1 MYSPKLIFQS
11 FFNLITNSKES
22 SCNSNKEI
30 TVKNSPEDNGAYQ
43 KQIYSEE
50 LTYFEAQKDQYE
62 MVTEK
67 ARTKQKKT
75 AQKIFNIPSKHDFIV
90 Y

>member
-1 MYSPKLIFQS
+1 MASIWTFDGTVASIFIVS
-11 FFNLITNSKES
+11 TLSIN
-22 SCNSNKEI
+22 
-30 TVKNSPEDNGAYQ
+30 PEDNDAYQ
-43 KQIYSEE
+43 KQICSEE

-67 ARTKQKKT
+67 ARTKQKKP
-75 AQKIFNIPSKHDFIV
+75 AQKIFNIPSKHEFIV